1 MANLTET
8 ETYEAGIYQLETSDK
23 LMGGAEGISNRQA
36 RQLANRTS
44 WLKANGLT
52 ASSGTFTGTLHMNSD
67 PTLTATETNVTAEE
81 TGSYV
86 RVGDMVW
93 ITLGGTITQY
103 SNHVLWYIT
112 GLPFPASQ
120 KSIFAVGDARGVKFR
135 WATSSIDPGRLF
147 GVVDVGSTRID
158 LRSTRYDIGLW
169 MSHWGTTGRSSAV
182 KKYEISGWYPT
193 SAGA

>member
-1 MANLTET
+1 MANLSET

-36 RQLANRTS
+36 RQLANRTA
-44 WLKANGLT
+44 WLKANGLA
-52 ASSGTFTGTLHMNSD
+52 ASSGTFAATLHMNSN
-67 PTLTATETNVTAEE
+67 PTLTTAETNVTAEA

-93 ITLGGTITQY
+93 ITLEDTITQY
-103 SNHVLWYIT
+103 SSHALWFIT
-112 GLPFPASQ
+112 GLPFAAAQ

-135 WATSSIDPGRLF
+135 WDTSSIDPGRLF
-147 GVVDVGSTRID
+147 ASVDVGSTRLD
-158 LRSTRYDIGLW
+158 LRSTRYDLGLW
-169 MSHWGTTGRSSAV
+169 MSHWGTTRRTDV
-182 KKYEISGWYPT
+182 PIRYEISGWYPT